1 MKSTIEAFL
10 AFEQGQFRPQISD
23 FALSRIE
30 EGIILGAQEYLR
42 RVLTYT
48 DVATVTLPWGT
59 YTARNHDK
67 GNINI
72 DFEIDQDF
80 KETLD
85 DPDGRK
91 AVFMEREEYEAK
103 SRYIENEELKVDFLK
118 LYTDYVTYGKFFDLD
133 DSEEKKKESDADKGI
148 NLTEY
153 QASYFPNRYAM
164 MMAKMIRD
172 HKADGEIY
180 RIELCDTVPHG
191 VFEVEYSGDEC
202 AVKFTADKSFKQYLK
217 NDNTSDD

>member
-59 YTARNHDK
+59 YIARNHDK
-67 GNINI
+67 GNMN
-72 DFEIDQDF
+72 
-80 KETLD
+80 
-85 DPDGRK
+85 
-91 AVFMEREEYEAK
+91 
-103 SRYIENEELKVDFLK
+103 
-118 LYTDYVTYGKFFDLD
+118 